1 MDVPPFFKG
10 VIPLKNG
17 EKQKSHFLL
26 FELKKAMEGLFQ
38 QPDRD
43 KITMPKKEA

>member
-10 VIPLKNG
+10 VKPLKNG
-17 EKQKSHFLL
+17 GKQKSHFLL

-38 QPDRD
+38 QPVS
-43 KITMPKKEA
+43 